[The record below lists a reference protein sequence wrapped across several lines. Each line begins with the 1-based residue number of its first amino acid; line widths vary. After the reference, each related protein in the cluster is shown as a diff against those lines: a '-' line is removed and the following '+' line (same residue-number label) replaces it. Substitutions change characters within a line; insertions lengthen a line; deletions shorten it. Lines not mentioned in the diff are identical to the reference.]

1 MANWAAGIRAE
12 GSSERRSPM
21 TAKTVVLALAGLTIV
36 ALGAVFVNGW
46 TTKAQGTPTVL
57 EPAEPPPGMAKA
69 TFASGCF
76 WCSEA
81 IFQQLKGVKSVVSGY
96 SGGTAKNPNYDEICT
111 GATGHAEAIQVT
123 YDASVISYPE
133 LLEVFWKTHDPTTK
147 DRQGA
152 DIGTQYR
159 SVIFYHNEEQKN
171 LAEEYKKK
179 LDASGAFESP
189 IVTQI
194 VPFTEF
200 YRAEEHHQNYYASN
214 SQRAYCVF
222 VIGPKLDKLKEVF
235 RDKLKVNPEPH

>member
-1 MANWAAGIRAE
+1 
-12 GSSERRSPM
+12 M
-21 TAKTVVLALAGLTIV
+21 TSKTGPLVLAGLLIV
-36 ALGAVFVNGW
+36 ALAAVLVNGW
-46 TTKAQGTPTVL
+46 TFKAQGTSTAQGTGTVL
-57 EPAEPPPGMAKA
+57 EPADAPPGLAKA

-81 IFQQLKGVKSVVSGY
+81 LFQQLKGVKSVVSGY
-96 SGGTAKNPNYDEICT
+96 SGGTAKNPKYEEIST
-111 GATGHAEAIQVT
+111 GMTGHAESIQVT
-123 YDASVISYPE
+123 YDASVITYPE

-159 SVIFYHNEEQKN
+159 SVIFYHNDEQKK

-179 LDASGAFESP
+179 LDASGAFGSP
-189 IVTQI
+189 IVTEI

-200 YRAEEHHQNYYASN
+200 YRAEDIHQNFYASH
-214 SQRAYCVF
+214 SRQSYCVF

>member
-1 MANWAAGIRAE
+1 M
-12 GSSERRSPM
+12 
-21 TAKTVVLALAGLTIV
+21 VVKSIAWVLAGLLILAV
-36 ALGAVFVNGW
+36 GAVYLNGGMV
-46 TTKAQGTPTVL
+46 KPHGTPTVL
-57 EPAEPPPGMAKA
+57 EPAEAPPGLEKA

-81 IFQQLKGVKSVVSGY
+81 LFQQLKGVKSVVSGY
-96 SGGTAKNPNYDEICT
+96 SGGTAKNPNYEEVST
-111 GATGHAEAIQVT
+111 GTTGHAEAVQVT
-123 YDASVISYPE
+123 YDSSVITYPE

-159 SVIFYHNEEQKN
+159 SVIFYHNDEQKK

-179 LDASGAFESP
+179 LDASEAFASP

-200 YRAEEHHQNYYASN
+200 YRAEEGHQNFYAGN
-214 SQRAYCVF
+214 SQKAYCVF
-222 VIGPKLDKLKEVF
+222 VIGPKLDKLRAVF
-235 RDKLKVNPEPH
+235 HDKLKVNPAPR